1 MARSKQAIPQASRA
15 AIHEAFT
22 MWIISGINRVVYRRN
37 AKNPWSIRVLD
48 KLLQKRHGSPVF
60 APDKP

>member
-1 MARSKQAIPQASRA
+1 MVRSKQPISLASRA

-22 MWIISGINRVVYRRN
+22 IWIISGINRVVYRRE

-48 KLLQKRHGSPVF
+48 KLLQKRHGPPVF